1 MKNKKNT
8 KAAEAGNGAKAATA
22 SEAANASKA
31 ATASEDDGKRGP
43 AGFFRE
49 NALFCLLFLRDGDL
63 LPMAHVLDS
72 ALVR

>member
-31 ATASEDDGKRGP
+31 ATASEDDGKRGCGIFQGECPVLP
-43 AGFFRE
+43 A
-49 NALFCLLFLRDGDL
+49 FLRDGDL